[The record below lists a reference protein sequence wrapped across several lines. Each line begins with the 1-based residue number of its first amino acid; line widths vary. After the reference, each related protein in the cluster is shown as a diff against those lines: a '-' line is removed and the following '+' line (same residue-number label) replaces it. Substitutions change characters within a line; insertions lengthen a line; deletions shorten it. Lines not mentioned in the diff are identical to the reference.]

1 MIDLYTWTTPNGRKI
16 SIALEEMGLEY
27 KAIPIDITKDAQF
40 APDFLA
46 ISPNNKIPAI
56 RDGDLTLFESGAILM
71 YLARKSGQ
79 FLPPEG
85 SAAFWKVQAWLM
97 WQMGGYGPM
106 LGQAHHFVH
115 YNPGKSVYAEQ
126 RYSAEAK
133 RLSGVLD
140 NHFERSEF
148 ITDELSIADFAI
160 WPWTSRYEY
169 QNIDLNEFPHLKR
182 WYLQLAERPA
192 FVKGYAQPKDV
203 GSIPMPNSNP

>member
-1 MIDLYTWTTPNGRKI
+1 MIDFYTWTTPNGRKI

-27 KAIPIDITKDAQF
+27 TSISIDIGKDEQF

-56 RDGDLTLFESGAILM
+56 KDGDFTLFESAPILM

-79 FLPPEG
+79 FLPREG
-85 SAAFWKVQAWLM
+85 TPAYWRVQAWLS
-97 WQMGGYGPM
+97 WQMAGYGPM

-115 YNPGKSVYAEQ
+115 YNPGKSAYAEE
-126 RYSAEAK
+126 RYAAEAQ

-140 NHFERSEF
+140 KHLASSEF
-148 ITDELSIADFAI
+148 IADELSIADFAI

-169 QNIDLNEFPHLKR
+169 QNIDLNDFPNVKR

-192 FVKGYAQPKDV
+192 FIRGYAQPKDV
-203 GSIPMPNSNP
+203 GPIPIP

>member
-1 MIDLYTWTTPNGRKI
+1 MIDFYTWTTPNGRKI

-27 KAIPIDITKDAQF
+27 NAIPIDIGKDEQF
-40 APDFLA
+40 APEFLA

-56 RDGDLTLFESGAILM
+56 KDGDLTLFESGAILM

-79 FLPPEG
+79 FLPAEG
-85 SAAFWKVQAWLM
+85 TAAYWEVQAWLM

-115 YNPGKSVYAEQ
+115 YNPGKSAYAEE
-126 RYSAEAK
+126 RYATEAK

-140 NHFERSEF
+140 KHLASSEF
-148 ITDELSIADFAI
+148 IIDELSIADFAI

-169 QNIDLNEFPHLKR
+169 QNIDLNQFPNLKR

-192 FVKGYAQPKDV
+192 FIRGYAEPKDV
-203 GSIPMPNSNP
+203 GPIPIP

>member
-1 MIDLYTWTTPNGRKI
+1 MIELYTWTTPNGRKI
-16 SIALEEMGLEY
+16 SIALEEMGLAY
-27 KAIPIDITKDAQF
+27 KSIPIDITNDEQF

-56 RDGDLTLFESGAILM
+56 RDGDFTLFESGAILM
-71 YLARKSGQ
+71 YLARQSGK
-79 FLPPEG
+79 FLPEEDT
-85 SAAFWKVQAWLM
+85 AAYWQTQAWLM

-115 YNPGKSVYAEQ
+115 YNPGKSAYAEE
-126 RYSAEAK
+126 RYGSEAK

-140 NHFERSEF
+140 KHLASSEF

-169 QNIDLNEFPHLKR
+169 QNIDLNEYPNLKR

-192 FVKGYAQPKDV
+192 FVRGYAQPKDV
-203 GSIPMPNSNP
+203 GHIPIP